1 MGKDHTLF
9 ALKEGYVQ
17 FESRFTG
24 TLLSALHDVVPLPLQ
39 RISTGKVVDDKKVF
53 RKFVNVQEENNNP
66 QK

>member
-17 FESRFTG
+17 FERRFTG
-24 TLLSALHDVVPLPLQ
+24 MSHTRFETLHAYMCSFA
-39 RISTGKVVDDKKVF
+39 TGKIVDDKKVF